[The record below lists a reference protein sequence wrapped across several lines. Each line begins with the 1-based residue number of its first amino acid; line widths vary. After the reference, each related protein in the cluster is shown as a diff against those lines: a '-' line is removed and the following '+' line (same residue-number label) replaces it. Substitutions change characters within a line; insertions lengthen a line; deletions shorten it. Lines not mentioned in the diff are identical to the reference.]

1 MYFNNYTVD
10 FDSTVLTRWGDQ
22 EGTAKGYNPSKPGR
36 KSHHPLIA
44 FIPVCRMIAN
54 CWLRPGNTAAMSNFI
69 SFFYDTLEKLK
80 GKKVGLVRA
89 DSGFFCGEILE
100 ELEKEKNQMPY
111 IIACRFGFKG

>member
-1 MYFNNYTVD
+1 MKQASMFLFGLN
-10 FDSTVLTRWGDQ
+10 LL
-22 EGTAKGYNPSKPGR
+22 
-36 KSHHPLIA
+36 LIRL
-44 FIPVCRMIAN
+44 PVCRMIAN

-100 ELEKEKNQMPY
+100 ELEKEKNQIPY